1 MELFETLKK
10 KQRFTEWNS
19 SRENRFFLDNVGML
33 QKVPM
38 FSHFVKAEEPFDII
52 RANIIIRAI
61 KNKERMEKAYLG
73 LAKPLRKAETLKEG
87 DLSMEKLEEIRK
99 DLPCFGKEE
108 ERIFIPILPR
118 TVNRIYAGDM
128 WKLEEKPYS
137 SLLGKNVY
145 ESLVCDPFDTYG
157 TDVYDSGFTNLIP
170 LGKSPTTA
178 AFYSFDSFSVYFVD
192 RKQGR
197 LEVELC
203 LFDKYLKPRYLN
215 HILERLEPVVAAY
228 LNDDKEGMMKALVE
242 NQLVSGRLIA
252 KNISDEKALFAKF
265 AQKASK

>member
-1 MELFETLKK
+1 MDLFETLKR
-10 KQRFTEWNS
+10 KQRFTEFNS
-19 SRENRFFLDNVGML
+19 SRENRFFLDNLGML

-38 FSHFVKAEEPFDII
+38 FSRFVKAEEPFDII

-61 KNKERMEKAYLG
+61 KNKERLEKAYLA
-73 LAKPLRKAETLKEG
+73 LAKPLKKADTISEG
-87 DLSMEKLEEIRK
+87 DLSPDKLEKIRE
-99 DLPCFGKEE
+99 DLPFFGEGE
-108 ERIFIPILPR
+108 DRIFVPILPR
-118 TVNRIYAGDM
+118 AVNRIYAGDM
-128 WKLEEKPYS
+128 WKLEEKPYR

-157 TDVYDSGFTNLIP
+157 TDVYDSPFCNLIP
-170 LGKSPTTA
+170 LGKSPKTA
-178 AFYSFDSFSVYFVD
+178 AFYSFDSFSVYFID

-215 HILERLEPVVAAY
+215 HILERLDPVVQAY
-228 LNDDKEGMMKALVE
+228 LRDDKESMMKALVE
-242 NQLVSGRLIA
+242 NQLVSSRLIS

-265 AQKASK
+265 DKKANK